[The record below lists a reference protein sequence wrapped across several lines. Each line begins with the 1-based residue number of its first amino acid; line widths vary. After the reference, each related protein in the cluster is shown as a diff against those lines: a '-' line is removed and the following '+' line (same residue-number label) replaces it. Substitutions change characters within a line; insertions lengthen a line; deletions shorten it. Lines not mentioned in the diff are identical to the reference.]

1 VNQPVFYEECLP
13 RLDDLSAF
21 AMYLCRDPNDSGDLV
36 QETMLK
42 AFTNIASYKK
52 GTNARAWLFQICRNT
67 FINSTRRKKY
77 ELTKD
82 EPTENDRAQDDR
94 QTGSRNYRLRD
105 ESFSD
110 EVIDALN
117 AIPKDCQT
125 ALLLCDVEGYSY
137 DEIARL
143 TQTRP
148 GTVRSRI
155 FRGRKAMARIL
166 QSYAVERGVDVST
179 DVV

>member
-1 VNQPVFYEECLP
+1 MNQPVFYEECLP
-13 RLDDLSAF
+13 RLDDVSAF

-42 AFTNIASYKK
+42 AFTNISSYRK

-67 FINSTRRKKY
+67 FINSARRKKH
-77 ELTKD
+77 ELTRD
-82 EPTENDRAQDDR
+82 ESGDRSQNERQRSIQDY
-94 QTGSRNYRLRD
+94 QLRD

-110 EVIDALN
+110 EVMEALQ
-117 AIPKDCQT
+117 AIPNDCQT

-143 TQTRP
+143 TKTRP

-155 FRGRKAMARIL
+155 FRGRKAMARML
-166 QSYAVERGVDVST
+166 HTYAGEQGVVDST
-179 DVV
+179 NEI